1 MRPGRR
7 ISTKT
12 VRILL
17 LSDIH
22 SNLQGMEACL
32 SAVTGYD
39 KVVNLGD
46 IVGYGGSPNEVTER
60 SRATGTVFV
69 RGNHD
74 KACTGITGVE
84 EFNPIAGLAA
94 LWTKQTLTPENLE
107 WLKALP
113 QGPVQL
119 NSLWEAGQPAAEAPV
134 KKRDTLPD
142 ASLAAGTRKRDTV
155 PDASLAAAAA
165 VATQEAPP
173 VTNKVQCVHGSPL
186 DEDEYIIVMRDAYE
200 PLLSTDA
207 AITFFGHTHIQGGF
221 CTHGEEWETL
231 RPLYR
236 NKKSLE
242 SCDLAVMP
250 GARYLINPG
259 SAGQPRDGDWRAA
272 CAVYDTAENRITFYR
287 VPYEVEKAQKAILA
301 AKLPERLA
309 TRLNEG
315 R

>member
-1 MRPGRR
+1 M
-7 ISTKT
+7 
-12 VRILL
+12 
-17 LSDIH
+17 
-22 SNLQGMEACL
+22 QACL
-32 SAVTGYD
+32 AAVPGYD
-39 KVVNLGD
+39 LIANLGD

-60 SRATGTVFV
+60 SRQTGALFV

-107 WLKALP
+107 WLRALP
-113 QGPVQL
+113 QGPIPLPSNGAKPGAAPQAEQ
-119 NSLWEAGQPAAEAPV
+119 NPGPPQAEQNPTTPAAEP
-134 KKRDTLPD
+134 KSSEPKL
-142 ASLAAGTRKRDTV
+142 
-155 PDASLAAAAA
+155 
-165 VATQEAPP
+165 
-173 VTNKVQCVHGSPL
+173 KVQCVHGSPL

-200 PLLSTDA
+200 PLMSTDA

-231 RPLYR
+231 RPMYR
-236 NKKSLE
+236 TKKDME

-250 GARYLINPG
+250 GAKYLINPG

-272 CAVYDTAENRITFYR
+272 CALYDSEQDRVTFYR
-287 VPYEVEKAQKAILA
+287 VPYEVEKAQKAIIN

>member
-1 MRPGRR
+1 M
-7 ISTKT
+7 
-12 VRILL
+12 RILL

-22 SNLQGMEACL
+22 ANLEGMAACL
-32 SAVTGYD
+32 AAVPGYD
-39 KVVNLGD
+39 FIANLGD

-60 SRATGTVFV
+60 SRQTGALFV

-107 WLKALP
+107 WLRALP
-113 QGPVQL
+113 QGPIPLPGNGTKPGAAPPSAEQDP
-119 NSLWEAGQPAAEAPV
+119 ATPAAESQPGEP
-134 KKRDTLPD
+134 RL
-142 ASLAAGTRKRDTV
+142 
-155 PDASLAAAAA
+155 
-165 VATQEAPP
+165 
-173 VTNKVQCVHGSPL
+173 KVQCVHGSPL

-200 PLLSTDA
+200 PLMSTDA

-231 RPLYR
+231 RPMYR
-236 NKKSLE
+236 TKKDME

-250 GARYLINPG
+250 GAKYLINPG

-272 CAVYDTAENRITFYR
+272 CALYDSEQDRVTFYR
-287 VPYEVEKAQKAILA
+287 VPYEVEKAQKAIIN